1 MAIIEKMLTE
11 MDNEKLMSN
20 EPIKKLEGKNVA
32 IVAMG
37 QSQIDFH
44 LSQTHS
50 VEFDEVWA
58 INAMIGV
65 LPNIDRAFILDPMS
79 RFLDTEDAGTM
90 TPMMRRL
97 LPQCKFPIYTCELDN
112 RVPSAIDYP
121 IESIVSDLGCS
132 YFNNTIPYAIA
143 FALWNKVKQLSLFGI
158 DFTYRNNMHFAEAG
172 RSCTEFWLSKC
183 IDAGIQIEVAPRS
196 SLLDMDIPMQE
207 KLYGYHRLNDPKIT
221 YQDGPN
227 MSVCKLSEVQIQ
239 ETPKPVGIINR
250 NDLEL
255 NPVEPEKY

>member
-1 MAIIEKMLTE
+1 MNDLT
-11 MDNEKLMSN
+11 
-20 EPIKKLEGKNVA
+20 GKNVA

-50 VEFDEVWA
+50 VEFDEIWA

-90 TPMMRRL
+90 TPMMRKK
-97 LPQCKFPIYTCELDN
+97 LPKCNFPIYTCELDE
-112 RVPSAIDYP
+112 RVPCAIEYP
-121 IESIVSDLGCS
+121 LELVIHDLDCS

-143 FALWNKVKQLSLFGI
+143 FALWSKVKKIFLFGV
-158 DFTYRNNMHFAEAG
+158 DFTYRSNMHFAEAG

-183 IDAGIQIEVAPRS
+183 IQAGIQIEVAPRS
-196 SLLDMDIPMQE
+196 SLLDVDIPLEQ
-207 KLYGYHRLNDPKIT
+207 KLYGYHRLDDPKVA
-221 YQDGPN
+221 YQNGPN
-227 MSVCKLSEVQIQ
+227 MSVCKLSEIEKEPVI
-239 ETPKPVGIINR
+239 KPVGIINR
-250 NDLEL
+250 NDLNL
-255 NPVEPEKY
+255 NPVEPSKY

>member
-1 MAIIEKMLTE
+1 MKE
-11 MDNEKLMSN
+11 
-20 EPIKKLEGKNVA
+20 LEDKNVA

-50 VEFDEVWA
+50 VEFDEIWA

-90 TPMMRRL
+90 TPMMRKK
-97 LPQCKFPIYTCELDN
+97 LPKCNFPIYTCELDE
-112 RVPSAIDYP
+112 RVPCAIEYP
-121 IESIVSDLGCS
+121 LELVIHDLDCS

-143 FALWNKVKQLSLFGI
+143 FALWSKVKKIFLFGV
-158 DFTYRNNMHFAEAG
+158 DFTYRSNMHFAEAG

-196 SLLDMDIPMQE
+196 SLLDTDIPLEQ
-207 KLYGYHRLNDPKIT
+207 KLYGYHRLDDPKVA
-221 YQDGPN
+221 YQNGPN
-227 MSVCKLSEVQIQ
+227 MSVCKLSEIEKEPVI
-239 ETPKPVGIINR
+239 KPVGIINR
-250 NDLEL
+250 NDLDL
-255 NPVEPEKY
+255 NPVEPSKY

>member
-1 MAIIEKMLTE
+1 MKE
-11 MDNEKLMSN
+11 
-20 EPIKKLEGKNVA
+20 LEDKNVA

-50 VEFDEVWA
+50 VEFDEIWA

-90 TPMMRRL
+90 TPMMRKK
-97 LPQCKFPIYTCELDN
+97 LPKCNFPIYTCELDE
-112 RVPSAIDYP
+112 RVPCAIEYP
-121 IESIVSDLGCS
+121 LELVIHDLDCS

-143 FALWNKVKQLSLFGI
+143 FALWSKVKKIFLFGV
-158 DFTYRNNMHFAEAG
+158 DFTYRSNMHFAEAG

-183 IDAGIQIEVAPRS
+183 IQAGIQIEIAPRS
-196 SLLDMDIPMQE
+196 SLLDVDVPLEQ
-207 KLYGYHRLNDPKIT
+207 KLYGYHRLDDPKVA
-221 YQDGPN
+221 YQNGPN
-227 MSVCKLSEVQIQ
+227 MSVCKLSEIEKEPVI
-239 ETPKPVGIINR
+239 KPVGIINR
-250 NDLEL
+250 NDLNL
-255 NPVEPEKY
+255 NPVEPSKY

>member
-1 MAIIEKMLTE
+1 MKE
-11 MDNEKLMSN
+11 
-20 EPIKKLEGKNVA
+20 LEGKNVA

-50 VEFDEVWA
+50 VEFDEIWA

-65 LPNIDRAFILDPMS
+65 LPNIDRAFILDPMN

-90 TPMMRRL
+90 TPMMRKK
-97 LPQCKFPIYTCELDN
+97 LPKCNFPIYTCELDD
-112 RVPSAIDYP
+112 RVPAAVEYP
-121 IESIVSDLGCS
+121 IELIIHDLGCS

-143 FALWNKVKQLSLFGI
+143 FALWSKVGKLSLFGI
-158 DFTYRNNMHFAEAG
+158 DFTYRSNMHFAEAG

-196 SLLDMDIPMQE
+196 TLLDMDIPIQE
-207 KLYGYHRLNDPKIT
+207 KLYGYHRLTDPKVA
-221 YQDGPN
+221 YQDGKE
-227 MSVCKLSEVQIQ
+227 MSVCALSEIKM
-239 ETPKPVGIINR
+239 EPIDKPVGIINR
-250 NDLEL
+250 HDLKL
-255 NPVEPEKY
+255 NPVEPGKY

>member
-1 MAIIEKMLTE
+1 MKE
-11 MDNEKLMSN
+11 
-20 EPIKKLEGKNVA
+20 LEGKNVA

-50 VEFDEVWA
+50 VEFDEIWA

-90 TPMMRRL
+90 TPMMRKK
-97 LPQCKFPIYTCELDN
+97 LPKCNFPIYTCELDD
-112 RVPSAIDYP
+112 RVPAAVEYP
-121 IESIVSDLGCS
+121 IELIIHDLGCS

-143 FALWNKVKQLSLFGI
+143 FALWSKVGKLSLFGI
-158 DFTYRNNMHFAEAG
+158 DFTYRSNMHFAEAG

-196 SLLDMDIPMQE
+196 TLLDMDIPIQE
-207 KLYGYHRLNDPKIT
+207 KLYGYHRLTDPKVA
-221 YQDGPN
+221 YQDGKE
-227 MSVCKLSEVQIQ
+227 MSVCALSEIKM
-239 ETPKPVGIINR
+239 EPANKPVGIINR
-250 NDLEL
+250 NDLKL
-255 NPVEPEKY
+255 NPVEPGEY

>member
-1 MAIIEKMLTE
+1 MKE
-11 MDNEKLMSN
+11 
-20 EPIKKLEGKNVA
+20 LEDKNVA

-50 VEFDEVWA
+50 VEFDEIWA

-90 TPMMRRL
+90 TPMMRKK
-97 LPQCKFPIYTCELDN
+97 LPKCNFPIYTCELDE
-112 RVPSAIDYP
+112 RVPCAIEYP
-121 IESIVSDLGCS
+121 LELVIHDLDCS

-143 FALWNKVKQLSLFGI
+143 FALWSKVKKIFLFGV
-158 DFTYRNNMHFAEAG
+158 DFTYRSNMHFAEAG

-183 IDAGIQIEVAPRS
+183 IQAGIQIEIAPRS
-196 SLLDMDIPMQE
+196 SLLDVDIPLEQ
-207 KLYGYHRLNDPKIT
+207 KLYGYHRLDDPKVA
-221 YQDGPN
+221 YQNGPN
-227 MSVCKLSEVQIQ
+227 MSVCKLSEIEKEPVI
-239 ETPKPVGIINR
+239 KPVGIINR
-250 NDLEL
+250 NDLNL
-255 NPVEPEKY
+255 NPVEPSKY

>member
-1 MAIIEKMLTE
+1 MKE
-11 MDNEKLMSN
+11 
-20 EPIKKLEGKNVA
+20 LEDKNVA

-50 VEFDEVWA
+50 VEFDEIWA

-90 TPMMRRL
+90 TPMMRKK
-97 LPQCKFPIYTCELDN
+97 LPKCNFPIYTCELDE
-112 RVPSAIDYP
+112 RVPCAIEYP
-121 IESIVSDLGCS
+121 LELVIHDLDCS

-143 FALWNKVKQLSLFGI
+143 FALWSKVKKIFLFGV
-158 DFTYRNNMHFAEAG
+158 DFTYRSNMHFAEAG

-183 IDAGIQIEVAPRS
+183 IDAGMQIEVAPRS
-196 SLLDMDIPMQE
+196 TLLDVDIPLEQ
-207 KLYGYHRLNDPKIT
+207 KLYGYHRLDDPKVA
-221 YQDGPN
+221 YQNGPN
-227 MSVCKLSEVQIQ
+227 MSVCKLSEIEKEPVI
-239 ETPKPVGIINR
+239 KPVGIINR
-250 NDLEL
+250 NDLNL
-255 NPVEPEKY
+255 NPVEPSKY